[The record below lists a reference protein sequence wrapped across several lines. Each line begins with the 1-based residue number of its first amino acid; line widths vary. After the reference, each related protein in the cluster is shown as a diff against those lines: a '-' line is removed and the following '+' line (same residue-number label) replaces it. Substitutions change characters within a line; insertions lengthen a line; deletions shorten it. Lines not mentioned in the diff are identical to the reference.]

1 MAPSTARAY
10 AAGVTSYR
18 RFMAL
23 RHATPFPVQPNSLL
37 DFVAFISGRSSLGTL
52 RVYIQGLR
60 HHHTLAG
67 LPLHPFHDPRLAL
80 VLQGVAREHATH
92 PPAQRRERHPLAA
105 NDLLRIQAYLGQS
118 AYTPYDRT
126 MLWSA
131 LTLAF
136 YGFLR
141 VSEYTSRDP
150 ARMLTRER
158 VAVNSDHV
166 RIAIPYSKTAQLG
179 EGGDVV
185 VGATADATCPVRA
198 LRAFLQ
204 IRQPF
209 GQPLYAFADG
219 RPLQPAEVNRL
230 LGVAL
235 PGLPVSS
242 HSLRIGAATEAGKRG
257 LPGYAIKAAG
267 RWRSEAFH
275 RYVRQDEESTMAIAK
290 VIATPQAEAAS
301 DRV

>member
-1 MAPSTARAY
+1 VELLRAGVAPSTARAY

-150 ARMLTRER
+150 ARMLTRE
-158 VAVNSDHV
+158 
-166 RIAIPYSKTAQLG
+166 
-179 EGGDVV
+179 VV